1 MPLAAARR
9 SKTTSAPLS
18 ADFRRLWGSLTVDQF
33 GSALG
38 MGAMPLVA
46 ILVVQASDLQVA
58 SMAALSG
65 IAAAAIALPWG
76 SFIEFRR
83 KRPVMISTCLAS
95 FTALVSVPIANW
107 LNVLTYTQLCVV
119 VMVQTSCG
127 IVFNAANGA
136 YLKSIV
142 PESLLV
148 RANARVE
155 TTFWTASMVGVPVG
169 GALISMFGATI
180 TIALDAASYVLAA
193 IGLRGIRTEETTG
206 PPESARARRRW
217 IGELRVG
224 WSYIFGEPTLNR
236 LFWNGMFFG
245 GALMLTSP
253 LLALL
258 MLRELG
264 FPPWQ
269 YGLALGIPTV
279 GGLLGSLCAPGLVN
293 RLGPRAVLL
302 GSGTLR
308 TCWLGLL
315 LLAGP
320 GIPGLLIIIAAE
332 TLLLLCAGVFNP
344 VFSTYRMSHTA
355 DTHMARVGTA
365 WSVSAKCFQPA
376 FIAFGGFIA
385 AVTSVRVA
393 IALAA
398 VGLLTSSLLLPW
410 RQQSAPQRA

>member
-9 SKTTSAPLS
+9 FKTTSAPLS
-18 ADFRRLWGSLTVDQF
+18 TDFRRLWGSLTVDQF

-65 IAAAAIALPWG
+65 IAAAAIALPLG

-83 KRPVMISTCLAS
+83 KRPVMIATCLAS
-95 FTALVSVPIANW
+95 CTVLASVPLATW
-107 LNVLTYTQLCVV
+107 LDVLTYIQLCVV
-119 VMVQTSCG
+119 VMVQTACG

-142 PESLLV
+142 PASLLV

-155 TTFWTASMVGVPVG
+155 TTFWTTSMIGVPVG

-193 IGLRGIRTEETTG
+193 LGLRGLRTEEATI
-206 PPESARARRRW
+206 PAEFARARRRW
-217 IGELRVG
+217 FDELRVG
-224 WSYIFGEPTLNR
+224 WSYIFGEPMLNR

-253 LLALL
+253 LVALL
-258 MLRELG
+258 MLRDLG
-264 FPPWQ
+264 FSPWQ

-279 GGLLGSLCAPGLVN
+279 GGLLGSLCAPGLVS

-320 GIPGLLIIIAAE
+320 GVLGLLMIIAAE

-344 VFSTYRMSHTA
+344 VFATYRMSHTV

-376 FIAFGGFIA
+376 FIALGGVIA
-385 AVTSVRVA
+385 AMTSVRVA

-398 VGLLTSSLLLPW
+398 VGLLTTSLLLPW
-410 RQQSAPQRA
+410 RQRAAPQRA